1 MKVEDQKQ
9 VFLQVKTRETLV
21 FHIGTVKTT
30 KKQCIKGLSGT
41 SKKSKDL
48 GSSSFFY

>member
-9 VFLQVKTRETLV
+9 FFLQLKTSETSE

-30 KKQCIKGLSGT
+30 KKLNVKGLTGT

-48 GSSSFFY
+48 GFSSFV